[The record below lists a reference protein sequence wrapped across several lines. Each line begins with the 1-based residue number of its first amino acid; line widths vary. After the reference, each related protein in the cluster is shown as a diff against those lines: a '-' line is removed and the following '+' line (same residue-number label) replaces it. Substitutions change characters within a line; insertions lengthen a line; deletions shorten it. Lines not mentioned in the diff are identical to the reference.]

1 MASPKRTKGQR
12 ELDLIE
18 IAELYCQGIPQ
29 QKIATTLSST
39 RDYTLSQ
46 PQIAYDIETLLERW
60 KQQSNKP
67 IDEHIAEE
75 LARVNNLERT
85 YWNAWKKSCNSKQST
100 IKESINSG
108 KASKIKASAKV
119 EEMMGNPSF
128 LTGVQWCINKRCEL
142 LGLDAQN
149 KSDGSNN
156 TQIIITGTR
165 RDEVP
170 EPSDPI

>member
-12 ELDLIE
+12 EIDLIE
-18 IAELYCQGIPQ
+18 VAELYCQGIPQ
-29 QKIATTLSST
+29 QKIATILANT

-46 PQIAYDIETLLERW
+46 SQIAYDINTLLERW

-67 IDEHIAEE
+67 INEHIAEE

-85 YWNAWKKSCNSKQST
+85 YWNAWKKSCGSKQST

-108 KASKIKASAKV
+108 KDSKRKASAKV

-128 LTGVQWCINKRCEL
+128 LTGVQWCITKRCEL
-142 LGLDAQN
+142 LGLDAQTKN
-149 KSDGSNN
+149 DGSGT
-156 TQIIITGTR
+156 TQIIITGVR
-165 RDEVP
+165 REETP
-170 EPSDPI
+170 EPDE